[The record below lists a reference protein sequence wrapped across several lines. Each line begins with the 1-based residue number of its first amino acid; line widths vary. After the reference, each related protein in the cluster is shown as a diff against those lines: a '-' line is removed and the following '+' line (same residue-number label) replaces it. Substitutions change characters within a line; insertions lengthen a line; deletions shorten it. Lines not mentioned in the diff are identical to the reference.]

1 MSTSMLLDEGFGIE
15 RLRAVERPRGTPG
28 TGEVLLRVKAVSLN
42 RRDLLLVQGV
52 YNPKQVLPIVPCSD
66 AAGLVEEVG
75 PGVTR
80 FSAGDR
86 VALHFFLG
94 WMSGEPTSQKLAT
107 ALGGPGGDGTLRQTM
122 VVPESALV
130 PIPASMSFETASTL
144 PCAAL
149 TAWSAV
155 VDLGRTRPGDSVLVQ
170 GTGGVSLFALQFA
183 KMCGARV
190 IATTSNEEKAARLTA
205 LGADAVV
212 NYAADRNWG
221 ATARDLAG
229 GRIDLVV
236 DVGGGETLE
245 ASLRAVRPGGTI
257 ALVGV
262 LGGARATL
270 TLTLAVMRQ
279 VRLQGVTCG
288 DREAFEAMLRAISL
302 EGIDPV
308 IDSVHPLE
316 RAQDAFRLMEAN
328 AHVGKIVIAV

>member
-1 MSTSMLLDEGFGIE
+1 MSTCMLLDEGFGIE

-28 TGEVLLRVKAVSLN
+28 PGEVLLRVKAVSLN

-80 FSAGDR
+80 FAAGDR

-94 WMSGEPTSQKLAT
+94 WISGEPTSQKLAT
-107 ALGGPGGDGTLRQTM
+107 ALGGPGGDGTLRETM
-122 VVPESALV
+122 IVPESALV

-155 VDLGRTRPGDSVLVQ
+155 IDLGRTRPGDSVLVQ

-190 IATTSNEEKAARLTA
+190 IATTSSEEKAARLTA